1 MNKLTTEKR
10 VQILTALCEG
20 CSLRSTSRMAGVSI
34 NTVTKLLIE
43 AGLVCA
49 EFQHEHLRGLNSKRL
64 ELDEIWSFCYSK
76 QKNVTDEIRA
86 EVEGA
91 GDVWTWTAIDAE
103 SKLIV
108 SWHVGN
114 RDGENACHFVC
125 DVAERLNHRVQIT
138 SDGLK
143 AYVDAVDLAF
153 GGEVDFA
160 QLHKI
165 YGPAGPF
172 TTKNEARYSPAKCI
186 GCETKVV
193 TGSPDEAKIST
204 SYVER
209 QNLTMRMRMRRFTR
223 LTNAFSKKL
232 ENHEHAVAL
241 YFFHYNFI
249 RRHQTLRMTP
259 AMKAG
264 VCKHQWSIEE
274 LVELIDRTQ
283 AYKERKRKEGP
294 TGFYPIPMDQLSSD
308 NNSN

>member
-10 VQILTALCEG
+10 VQILNALCEG

-43 AGLVCA
+43 AGQVCA
-49 EFQHEHLRGLNSKRL
+49 EFQFEHLRSLTCKRL

-86 EVEGA
+86 AADGA

-103 SKLIV
+103 TKLIV
-108 SWHVGN
+108 SWLVGS
-114 RDGENACHFVC
+114 RDGEHACAFVG

-138 SDGLK
+138 TDGLK
-143 AYVDAVDLAF
+143 AYVDAVDMAF
-153 GGEVDFA
+153 GGEVDYA
-160 QLHKI
+160 LLHKI
-165 YGPAGPF
+165 YGPTSDAG
-172 TTKNEARYSPAKCI
+172 RYSPAACI
-186 GCETKVV
+186 GCESKVV

-232 ENHEHAVAL
+232 EHHEHAIAL

-249 RRHQTLRMTP
+249 VRHMTLRMTP

-264 VCKHQWSIEE
+264 VTKHKWSMEE
-274 LVELIDRTQ
+274 LVELIDLTIADKKKNGLKLVQ
-283 AYKERKRKEGP
+283 FGEVGA
-294 TGFYPIPMDQLSSD
+294 D
-308 NNSN
+308 NKSN